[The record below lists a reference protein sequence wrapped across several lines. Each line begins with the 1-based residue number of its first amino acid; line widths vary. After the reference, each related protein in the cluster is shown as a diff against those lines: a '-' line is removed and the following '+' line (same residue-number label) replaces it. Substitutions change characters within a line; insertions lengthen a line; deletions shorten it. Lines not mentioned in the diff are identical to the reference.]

1 MASVR
6 VRDARPEKLGPSALG
21 PSTPQGRAAAPGH
34 AAPQRHRPRIAAGGP
49 AGQQTIRRQNLGLV
63 MREVMDGGPRSRASI
78 AEAVGL
84 TKSTVSSL
92 VSELL
97 ARGLLSERGFAPG
110 GGVGRPGRL
119 VALSDRTVGVG
130 LEINV
135 DYLAVC
141 VLDLSGGVRYERFA
155 RHENRGAPVDRVF
168 DAVGELGRD
177 ALAAVE
183 AEGLVPVGAAI
194 AVPGLVD
201 VERGVMLNAPNLGWT
216 DTWLQPEI
224 ARRLGRPHLYLTAQN
239 EANLAGLGE
248 LWQGNGRDWG
258 DFVHVSGEV
267 GVGGALVLD
276 ADLIRFGTGLAGEL
290 GHISI
295 DPNGPE
301 CACGSRGCLERLVGQ
316 EALLAAAQLRADVGT
331 TIGLPNGGVQLL
343 VERASQSDPTT
354 LQALADAGRIRAGVR
369 DGDEPVR
376 AGHDRAR
383 RDLRA
388 AVPVARRTA
397 PGRARAPLIRRP
409 LFGDHDRALRTW
421 TSRGCARR
429 RLTVAARGLR

>member
-1 MASVR
+1 
-6 VRDARPEKLGPSALG
+6 
-21 PSTPQGRAAAPGH
+21 
-34 AAPQRHRPRIAAGGP
+34 
-49 AGQQTIRRQNLGLV
+49 

-141 VLDLSGGVRYERFA
+141 VLDLSGGVRYERFV
-155 RHENRGAPVDRVF
+155 RHENRGVAVDVVF
-168 DAVGELGRD
+168 DAIGELGRD
-177 ALAAVE
+177 ALASVE
-183 AEGLVPVGAAI
+183 AEGLVPVGAAV

-201 VERGVMLNAPNLGWT
+201 VERGVLLTAPNLGWT

-248 LWQGNGRDWG
+248 LWQGKGRDWG

-276 ADLIRFGTGLAGEL
+276 ADLIRLGTGLAGEL

-301 CACGSRGCLERLVGQ
+301 CQCGSRGCLERFVGQ
-316 EALLAAAQLRADVGT
+316 EALLEAAHLRADVGT
-331 TIGLPNGGVQLL
+331 SIGLPHGGVHVL

-354 LQALADAGRIRAGVR
+354 LQALANAGRILGQACATVTNLFAPDTIVLGGIYAPLFPWLAGPLRTELERRSFVARYAKITIARSELGPAAAVR
-369 DGDEPVR
+369 G
-376 AGHDRAR
+376 AASLS
-383 RDLRA
+383 LRA
-388 AVPVARRTA
+388 VCADPHLVGA
-397 PGRARAPLIRRP
+397 PAGAK
-409 LFGDHDRALRTW
+409 
-421 TSRGCARR
+421 
-429 RLTVAARGLR
+429 